1 MSKLINISKLSKIL
15 NLIDPKTKKP
25 LNHTLRFWEKEFT
38 QIKPKKINNQRYY
51 SKKDIET
58 IKIIKIL
65 IKDKNISIKGV
76 KKILSSNTKKLDDH
90 YLDSLRVSL
99 LKNNLKTK
107 SNNILNKIEK
117 LKSYGKKNSSKS

>member
-51 SKKDIET
+51 SKKDVET

-90 YLDSLRVSL
+90 YTDSLRVNL
-99 LKNNLKTK
+99 LKNRLKTK

-117 LKSYGKKNSSKS
+117 LKNYGKKNSSKS

>member
-1 MSKLINISKLSKIL
+1 MSRLINITKLSKIL
-15 NLIDPKTKKP
+15 DLVDPKTKKP

-58 IKIIKIL
+58 IKIIKTL

-90 YLDSLRVSL
+90 YLDSLKNSL
-99 LKNNLKTK
+99 LKSNLKTK
-107 SNNILNKIEK
+107 SKNILNKIEK